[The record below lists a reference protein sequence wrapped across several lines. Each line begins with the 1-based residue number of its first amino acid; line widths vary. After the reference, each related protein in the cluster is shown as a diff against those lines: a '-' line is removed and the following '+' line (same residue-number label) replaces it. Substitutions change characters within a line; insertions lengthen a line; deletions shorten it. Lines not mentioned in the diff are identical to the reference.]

1 MIIGPEGAG
10 LPVADLEV
18 PDVLRVAAIYR
29 GRRTLIPDDHF
40 ALAEGD
46 LVVAAAR
53 GGARK
58 KIRRYLAV
66 KEDRQ

>member
-1 MIIGPEGAG
+1 
-10 LPVADLEV
+10 
-18 PDVLRVAAIYR
+18 
-29 GRRTLIPDDHF
+29 LIPDDHF